1 MFCFSDDHDVVV
13 RFNNAPVL
21 DYENDVGN
29 KTTIRILNSQ
39 ILSKPHFQF
48 VNSSLYENISL
59 AVWDPIGYNL
69 SLEEVENLKK
79 ITDLFDVK
87 E

>member
-1 MFCFSDDHDVVV
+1 MLFLDDHDVVV

-69 SLEEVENLKK
+69 SLEEVESFKNY
-79 ITDLFDVK
+79 
-87 E
+87 